1 MPTKKQKQQFYLG
14 NENLP
19 TPDAQFD
26 YESHP
31 EWVEDLVKC
40 KRNILYFAENFFL
53 SLIHI

>member
-40 KRNILYFAENFFL
+40 KRNICLLYTSDAADE
-53 SLIHI
+53 